1 MMNKFFAI
9 LIAAVLALS
18 CTAAFAATYTHEDDI
33 RFEFDD
39 AKFEITM
46 DDHTDDEDLVILTG
60 KDAAWGDTFIRI
72 HLRDLED
79 HETFPT
85 MDEFTA
91 MPDAKDLTQGEWNGF
106 RNVFMYTVEY
116 EDGGSEHYFI
126 APVTDDDG
134 EIDHILTVN
143 IGISPIEDEE
153 TAMTRDDLISAVV
166 DTLRVDD

>member
-9 LIAAVLALS
+9 LMAAVLALS

-46 DDHTDDEDLVILTG
+46 NDHTDDEDLVILTG
-60 KDAAWGDTFIRI
+60 KDAAWGETFVRI
-72 HLRDLED
+72 HLADLRDG
-79 HETFPT
+79 ETFPT

-153 TAMTRDDLISAVV
+153 TAMTRDDLISAVL
-166 DTLRVDD
+166 DSLKLDD